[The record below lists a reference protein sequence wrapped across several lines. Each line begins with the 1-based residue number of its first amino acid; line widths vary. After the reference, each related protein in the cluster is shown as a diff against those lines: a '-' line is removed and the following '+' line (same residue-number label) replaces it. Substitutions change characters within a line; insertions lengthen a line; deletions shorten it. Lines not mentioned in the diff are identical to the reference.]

1 MMRVPQRIEH
11 LTENLELGT
20 QKPAVGLELQ
30 SIGLALEASRANHLP
45 EASSSDPKLASHR
58 SNKLQEYP

>member
-1 MMRVPQRIEH
+1 VVQVPQKIAH
-11 LTENLELGT
+11 LTGNRELGT

-30 SIGLALEASRANHLP
+30 SIGLALEASRANHQP
-45 EASSSDPKLASHR
+45 EVSSLDPKLANHR